1 MGGLG
6 LCGGYGLAGGLGLSS
21 NRWPVGV
28 FCLWIGLDWL
38 GLRGF
43 VGNLFF
49 FGVFGVE
56 MEISWAG
63 FPFLGESREQ

>member
-1 MGGLG
+1 V
-6 LCGGYGLAGGLGLSS
+6 AGWGIL
-21 NRWPVGV
+21 P
-28 FCLWIGLDWL
+28 LDWL
-38 GLRGF
+38 GGRGF